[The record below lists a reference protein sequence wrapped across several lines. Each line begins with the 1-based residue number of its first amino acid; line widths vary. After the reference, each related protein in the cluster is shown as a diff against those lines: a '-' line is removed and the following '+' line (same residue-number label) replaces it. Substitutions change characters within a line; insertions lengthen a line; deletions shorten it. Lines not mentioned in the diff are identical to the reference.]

1 VEATKFWLY
10 VVSGLMAS
18 LAGVLYVARFNT
30 AKADAAMGAEL
41 DVITAALLG
50 GTPITGGE
58 GSLVG
63 TMLALLLLSTLRRG
77 LDMAQVG
84 VEQQAILIGA
94 ILIAAVAF
102 GQRSLSLPMSKRK
115 VAKTSSD

>member
-1 VEATKFWLY
+1 
-10 VVSGLMAS
+10 
-18 LAGVLYVARFNT
+18 
-30 AKADAAMGAEL
+30 
-41 DVITAALLG
+41 
-50 GTPITGGE
+50 
-58 GSLVG
+58 
-63 TMLALLLLSTLRRG
+63 
-77 LDMAQVG
+77 MAQVG

>member
-1 VEATKFWLY
+1 V
-10 VVSGLMAS
+10 
-18 LAGVLYVARFNT
+18 
-30 AKADAAMGAEL
+30 GAEL

-63 TMLALLLLSTLRRG
+63 TILALLLLSTLRRG

-102 GQRSLSLPMSKRK
+102 GQRTLPLPMDRRK
-115 VAKTSSD
+115 TTKASSD

>member
-1 VEATKFWLY
+1 
-10 VVSGLMAS
+10 
-18 LAGVLYVARFNT
+18 
-30 AKADAAMGAEL
+30 
-41 DVITAALLG
+41 
-50 GTPITGGE
+50 
-58 GSLVG
+58 
-63 TMLALLLLSTLRRG
+63 MLALLLLSTLRRG